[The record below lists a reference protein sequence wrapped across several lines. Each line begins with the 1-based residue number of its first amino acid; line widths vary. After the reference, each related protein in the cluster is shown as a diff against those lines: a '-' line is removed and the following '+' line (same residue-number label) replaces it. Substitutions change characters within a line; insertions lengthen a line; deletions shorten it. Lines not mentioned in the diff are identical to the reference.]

1 MSITRSARA
10 HILLVLVTVVWG
22 VTFVVIKDALGLIT
36 PLYFNFVRMTL
47 ASALLLVVFRK
58 HLPTMNKST
67 VKAGALVGLFLWLGY
82 EFQTTGLTYTTP
94 SKSAF
99 LTGVS
104 VVLVPV
110 FLTLLWRR
118 RINHWT
124 AAGVLSAFIGLF
136 LLTIPATGGRLA
148 DFATINRGDL
158 LTMACAISFAFQII
172 FLGRAA
178 QTHSIA
184 HLAFLQI
191 AFAALFMGFTVPILE
206 HPSATWNAQLW
217 TAILVTGVLGTAAA
231 FSIQAWA
238 QQFTP
243 ATHTAL
249 IFSLE
254 PVFAWMA
261 SYFALHE
268 RLGMRASIGASC
280 ILAGV
285 ITSEVKG
292 SVASEQAD

>member
-22 VTFVVIKDALGLIT
+22 ITFVVIKDALGLIT

-47 ASALLLVVFRK
+47 ASALLLLVFGK
-58 HLPTMNKST
+58 HLATMNKGT
-67 VKAGALVGLFLWLGY
+67 VKAGAWVGTFLWLGY
-82 EFQTTGLTYTTP
+82 EFQTTGLRYTTP

-110 FLTLLWRR
+110 FLTLFWRR
-118 RINHWT
+118 RINPWT
-124 AAGVLSAFIGLF
+124 AAGVLCACTGLF
-136 LLTIPATGGRLA
+136 LLTIPGSAVAAA
-148 DFATINRGDL
+148 DFAAVNRGDL
-158 LTMACAISFAFQII
+158 LTIGCAISFAFQII

-178 QTHSIA
+178 QTYSIA
-184 HLAFLQI
+184 HIAFLQI
-191 AFAALFMGFTVPILE
+191 AFAALFMGLSVPILE
-206 HPSATWNAQLW
+206 HPSATWNTQVW
-217 TAILVTGVLGTAAA
+217 TAILVTGALGTAAA

-254 PVFAWMA
+254 PVFAWMT

-268 RLGMRASIGASC
+268 RLGVRASIGASC

-285 ITSEVKG
+285 ITSELKG
-292 SVASEQAD
+292 SVRE